1 MRWQHAIVT
10 CCIFIFQLHAD
21 QLPTTQSLILSAPT
35 TSAPEATPY
44 NDNLRL
50 TFILLIC
57 CIIQLNLP
65 AIFFSL
71 IALNY
76 SMKVNRIFFPGT
88 EFMCCVQVREL
99 NAAGR
104 CEESRKYTTIVLICN
119 SLAVLEYILLI
130 IGVFMTLMLYFIL
143 KN

>member
-1 MRWQHAIVT
+1 
-10 CCIFIFQLHAD
+10 
-21 QLPTTQSLILSAPT
+21 
-35 TSAPEATPY
+35 
-44 NDNLRL
+44 
-50 TFILLIC
+50 
-57 CIIQLNLP
+57 
-65 AIFFSL
+65 
-71 IALNY
+71 
-76 SMKVNRIFFPGT
+76 
-88 EFMCCVQVREL
+88 MCCVQVREL